1 MGKKIKTTQPW
12 PLVLGVDWGSPQSI
26 KYVLIRRTAASRT
39 YVDLFGKIPITAEGP
54 ESFYDAVQGVHEL
67 LLREKK
73 ARKAKLVLGLGTDR
87 LALKKESLPPLSS
100 KEVRQAVLFGL
111 QKDLDREGGDSVI
124 VADFSAVGKDP
135 AVPEN
140 TEYLCIGAEESF
152 VSERANV
159 FAAEGAIPVKITSNT
174 LSLANLLAEFPDGMP
189 AGRFCVLDIGA
200 TRSVLAFFRDGQADF
215 QRDLVIGGDDFT
227 KAITGT
233 IFHEGR
239 AIQFTTK
246 EALEFKYKYGYPL
259 GFSEGMTFRGAPL
272 SEIGAMMRPVME
284 RLTGEIHRSIGFYKD
299 KSGGEQVSSLV
310 LIGGGAQLKHL
321 SHALT
326 ERLGIPTAVARPPAQ
341 LRISGGEKQ
350 EQKFRVHFLEYANA
364 LANALETR
372 SQGVLLPA
380 KYKKI
385 HLLSQIRYYLNWA
398 AVLLLF
404 FLAVFSLTSFFQ
416 LKQLK
421 TVEQERTRKAHIVA
435 SKLARYERN
444 LTLRNTA
451 TLGLT
456 RFEEKIKQ
464 DPRNIHLLRAVSS
477 ALPKTL
483 SLSEVV
489 IGTEPEVAKKGKKP
503 PASKPAG
510 SKPDA
515 ANASAT
521 PETAPKILTIK
532 GDSRM
537 SIPDIR
543 MSVAQFLLDL
553 SKSGYLTDVKLQ
565 DENTIEA
572 TDEYLFTVTAKLN
585 Y

>member
-1 MGKKIKTTQPW
+1 MGKKIQTTQPW

-26 KYVLIRRTAASRT
+26 KYVLIRRTAAART
-39 YVDLFGKIPITAEGP
+39 YIDLFGKIAITAEGP
-54 ESFYDAVQGVHEL
+54 ESLYDAVQGVHEL
-67 LLREKK
+67 FLREKK
-73 ARKAKLVLGLGTDR
+73 AGKAKLVLGLGTEHVV
-87 LALKKESLPPLSS
+87 LKKESFPPLSS
-100 KEVRQAVLFGL
+100 KEIRQALLFGL
-111 QKDLDREGGDSVI
+111 QKDLEREGADTAI
-124 VADFSAVGKDP
+124 VFDFFAAGKDS

-140 TEYLCIGAEESF
+140 TEYVCVGAEESF
-152 VSERANV
+152 VDERANV
-159 FAAEGAIPVKITSNT
+159 FAGEGVIPVKITAN
-174 LSLANLLAEFPDGMP
+174 SLALGNILSTLPDGMP

-200 TRSVLAFFRDGQADF
+200 SRSVLVFFRDGQVDF
-215 QRDLVIGGDDFT
+215 QRELVIGGDDFT

-299 KSGGEQVSSLV
+299 KSGGEQVTSV
-310 LIGGGAQLKHL
+310 FLIGGGAQLKHL

-341 LRISGGEKQ
+341 IRVSGGDQQ
-350 EQKFRVHFLEYANA
+350 EQKFNTHFLEYANA
-364 LANALETR
+364 LGQALETR
-372 SQGVLLPA
+372 SQGGLLPA
-380 KYKKI
+380 KYRKI

-398 AVLLLF
+398 AVCILF
-404 FLAVFSLTSFFQ
+404 GVAVLSITSYFSLRQMKSDR
-416 LKQLK
+416 
-421 TVEQERTRKAHIVA
+421 TVRNQMAEVVA
-435 SKLARYERN
+435 GKVARYDHN
-444 LTLRNTA
+444 LTVRKNA
-451 TLGLT
+451 ALGLT
-456 RFEEKIKQ
+456 RFDEKIRQ
-464 DPRNIHLLRAVSS
+464 DPRNIRLLRVITA

-483 SLSEVV
+483 SISQIL
-489 IGTEPEVAKKGKKP
+489 IGEPAPVEKKKRGKP
-503 PASKPAG
+503 PTEAQPAE
-510 SKPDA
+510 S
-515 ANASAT
+515 
-521 PETAPKILTIK
+521 ETASKILTIK

-565 DENTIEA
+565 DENTIDA

>member
-1 MGKKIKTTQPW
+1 MGKKIQTTQPW

-26 KYVLIRRTAASRT
+26 KYVLIRRTAASRV
-39 YVDLFGKIPITAEGP
+39 YIDLFGRIPITAEGP
-54 ESFYDAVQGVHEL
+54 ESLYDAVQGVHEL

-73 ARKAKLVLGLGTDR
+73 ARKAKLVLGLGTER
-87 LALKKESLPPLSS
+87 LMLKKESLPPLSS
-100 KEVRQAVLFGL
+100 KELHQAVLFGL
-111 QKDLDREGGDSVI
+111 QKDLDREGGDSVL
-124 VADFSAVGKDP
+124 VFDYAAVGKDP

-152 VSERANV
+152 ISERANV
-159 FAAEGAIPVKITSNT
+159 FAGEGLIPIRITSNT
-174 LSLANLLAEFPDGMP
+174 LSLVNLLSESPSGIP
-189 AGRFCVLDIGA
+189 PGRFCILDIGA
-200 TRSVLAFFRDGQADF
+200 SRSVLSFYRDGQVDF
-215 QRDLVIGGDDFT
+215 QRELVIGGDDFT

-299 KSGGEQVSSLV
+299 KSGGEQVSSLM

-326 ERLGIPTAVARPPAQ
+326 ERLGIPTTVAKPPAQ

-350 EQKFRVHFLEYANA
+350 EQKFRAQFLEHANA

-372 SQGVLLPA
+372 SHGVLLPA
-380 KYKKI
+380 KYRKI

-398 AVLLLF
+398 AVFMLTI
-404 FLAVFSLTSFFQ
+404 LAVLSITGYFQ
-416 LKQLK
+416 LHQLK
-421 TVEQERTRKAHIVA
+421 SEEAVRNREAHIVA
-435 SKLARYERN
+435 NKLARYERN
-444 LTLRNTA
+444 LSLKNA
-451 TLGLT
+451 ADKAVNL
-456 RFEEKIKQ
+456 FEDKIRQ
-464 DPRNIHLLRAVSS
+464 DPRNIRLLRAITAV
-477 ALPKTL
+477 LPKTL
-483 SLSEVV
+483 SISQIT
-489 IGTEPEVAKKGKKP
+489 IGKEKAADKRGGKP
-503 PASKPAG
+503 PAAKPAEG
-510 SKPDA
+510 TEQ
-515 ANASAT
+515 T
-521 PETAPKILTIK
+521 PNILTIK

-565 DENTIEA
+565 DENTIEK
-572 TDEYLFTVTAKLN
+572 TDEYLFTITAKLT